1 MGRKGRSKK
10 DAAEDRDPGMCKADL
25 LLAYQL
31 MDTTNP
37 FPSASVAARQ
47 PLAWK
52 VCCALAQAASLHP
65 GCMFVHM
72 LCLVA
77 LTLNA
82 VQVKYSGLLG
92 KFCNL
97 MVLQHGPPGDGKSIA
112 LWLDLH
118 ILSYFDK
125 LRLWVENGP
134 DSQVTHG
141 HVTHVLYETVL
152 VIMGRTTMKAW
163 A

>member
-10 DAAEDRDPGMCKADL
+10 DTAEDRDTGMCKADL

-31 MDTTNP
+31 MDTSNP
-37 FPSASVAARQ
+37 FPSASVAAKQ

-52 VCCALAQAASLHP
+52 VCCALAHAASLHP
-65 GCMFVHM
+65 GCMSVHM

-118 ILSYFDK
+118 ILSFFDK
-125 LRLWVENGP
+125 LRVWVASGFENL
-134 DSQVTHG
+134 VTCG
-141 HVTHVLYETVL
+141 DVTHVLQEAIS
-152 VIMGRTTMKAW
+152 VITGQIAT
-163 A
+163 

>member
-1 MGRKGRSKK
+1 
-10 DAAEDRDPGMCKADL
+10 
-25 LLAYQL
+25 
-31 MDTTNP
+31 
-37 FPSASVAARQ
+37 
-47 PLAWK
+47 
-52 VCCALAQAASLHP
+52 
-65 GCMFVHM
+65 MFVHM

-118 ILSYFDK
+118 ILSFFDK
-125 LRLWVENGP
+125 LRL
-134 DSQVTHG
+134 
-141 HVTHVLYETVL
+141 L
-152 VIMGRTTMKAW
+152 VANRLGNQIA
-163 A
+163 

>member
-82 VQVKYSGLLG
+82 VQVKYSGLL
-92 KFCNL
+92 
-97 MVLQHGPPGDGKSIA
+97 VLQFDGLATWSA
-112 LWLDLH
+112 
-118 ILSYFDK
+118 
-125 LRLWVENGP
+125 G
-134 DSQVTHG
+134 
-141 HVTHVLYETVL
+141 
-152 VIMGRTTMKAW
+152 GRQEHSAV
-163 A
+163 ARSSHPELL

>member
-52 VCCALAQAASLHP
+52 VCCALAQADSLHP

-82 VQVKYSGLLG
+82 VQVK
-92 KFCNL
+92 
-97 MVLQHGPPGDGKSIA
+97 I
-112 LWLDLH
+112 LWLAGK
-118 ILSYFDK
+118 ILQFDG
-125 LRLWVENGP
+125 LATWSAG
-134 DSQVTHG
+134 
-141 HVTHVLYETVL
+141 
-152 VIMGRTTMKAW
+152 GRQEHSAV
-163 A
+163 ARSSHPELL

>member
-1 MGRKGRSKK
+1 MGRKGRGQK
-10 DAAEDRDPGMCKADL
+10 DAAEDGEPGMRKADL

-31 MDTTNP
+31 MDSTNP
-37 FPSASVAARQ
+37 FPSASVARKQ

-118 ILSYFDK
+118 ILSFFDK
-125 LRLWVENGP
+125 LRL
-134 DSQVTHG
+134 
-141 HVTHVLYETVL
+141 L
-152 VIMGRTTMKAW
+152 VANRLGNQIA
-163 A
+163 